1 MFSRLLQ
8 IGRFFD
14 GVRKL
19 ILNLFFFGAL
29 LALVLFIAVS
39 FRAPAIEPGSLL
51 RLDIVGTVGEGGRD
65 STESKLLTMAGVEQA
80 PVTRLRD
87 VLDVLNAAKHDS
99 RIAGVVLM
107 LDAMDG
113 AGMAGVREIG
123 AAIDDYRKVSGKKV
137 WVWEN
142 AYTQAQYLIAAHADH
157 AGVHPMGE
165 VMLKGLSSTSLY
177 WGALM
182 NRLGIDVEVRRA
194 GAFKSAPEILT
205 SEKPSAESLA
215 SQQVWMDAA
224 WRNITS
230 NLETRRG
237 IMEGGVPALLSK
249 LADAVEKGGTLPQFF
264 LENGLIDAVETREE
278 FDKALADEY
287 TATGRVSDL
296 KVTDASDYLS
306 TMPETA
312 LSAPGVAVIIAEGE
326 ILSVPGAGG
335 MTPEAVNALID
346 DVEDDSH
353 VRALV
358 VRVNSPGG
366 DALAA
371 EMIRARLESFKKHRQ
386 IPVVVSMGD
395 SAASGGYWIATAGN
409 QIIADPQSVTG
420 SIGVFAMGFRA
431 ETLRERLGVG
441 RGGYRTTPF
450 ADLGNPAAAPSEL
463 ELKLIDNGVNRTYAD
478 FKRFVAESRSLS
490 SEDVERLAQGRV
502 WMGSQAVRYG
512 LADAEG
518 GYYDAIAMARKLAG
532 LADTAPTTVYEPAVG
547 GWKTLIRSLLKTA
560 LGETAARVIAE
571 ESLFSALLA
580 QAGKP
585 TAWAPFAPRL

>member
-1 MFSRLLQ
+1 
-8 IGRFFD
+8 
-14 GVRKL
+14 
-19 ILNLFFFGAL
+19 
-29 LALVLFIAVS
+29 
-39 FRAPAIEPGSLL
+39 
-51 RLDIVGTVGEGGRD
+51 
-65 STESKLLTMAGVEQA
+65 
-80 PVTRLRD
+80 
-87 VLDVLNAAKHDS
+87 
-99 RIAGVVLM
+99 
-107 LDAMDG
+107 
-113 AGMAGVREIG
+113 
-123 AAIDDYRKVSGKKV
+123 
-137 WVWEN
+137 
-142 AYTQAQYLIAAHADH
+142 
-157 AGVHPMGE
+157 
-165 VMLKGLSSTSLY
+165 
-177 WGALM
+177 
-182 NRLGIDVEVRRA
+182 
-194 GAFKSAPEILT
+194 
-205 SEKPSAESLA
+205 
-215 SQQVWMDAA
+215 
-224 WRNITS
+224 
-230 NLETRRG
+230 
-237 IMEGGVPALLSK
+237 MEGGVPALLSK

-306 TMPETA
+306 TKPEPA

-532 LADTAPTTVYEPAVG
+532 LADTAPTAVYEPSVG
-547 GWKTLIRSLLKTA
+547 GWKTLIRSLLRTA